1 MPSTTSPPAPTVAS
15 IAARPATPR
24 SCGSSRTARTAS
36 YEIDDP
42 YLDHPGIDPETEAKR
57 CDDDGNGF
65 VDLGDTWSRPTIAR
79 IRVDSDADGGVV
91 DKYVAVFGGG
101 MDPDEKHSADQSRVR
116 GNFLY
121 MVDIE
126 TGRAIYKRAVIGS
139 AAGDPA
145 VVDTDQNGYADT
157 VYFGTTAGYLY
168 KADISSVEILEDLGN
183 AGGFKVTSEN
193 WEPFAIFNTFDR
205 PIYHEP
211 TVVFVTELGK
221 YAVAFGTGDREDL
234 WDDSYLGQAQE
245 RRSLLHVRGP

>member
-1 MPSTTSPPAPTVAS
+1 
-15 IAARPATPR
+15 
-24 SCGSSRTARTAS
+24 
-36 YEIDDP
+36 
-42 YLDHPGIDPETEAKR
+42 
-57 CDDDGNGF
+57 
-65 VDLGDTWSRPTIAR
+65 
-79 IRVDSDADGGVV
+79 
-91 DKYVAVFGGG
+91 
-101 MDPDEKHSADQSRVR
+101 
-116 GNFLY
+116 
-121 MVDIE
+121 MVDME

-234 WDDSYLGQAQE
+234 WDDSYLDQPRNEGRFYMFVDRDFGRNDGFLPQDETDYQQIALTDTNTTADYLRQAPYGWYLRLDPTE
-245 RRSLLHVRGP
+245 RVISEAFSLAGVTIFSSYVPEEAISDDGSVCQRLATAGSTSSPRRPPTPC